1 MRTIETPN
9 APRPAGHYS
18 QAIVHDGLV
27 FVAGQLPFDPKT
39 TEKHVGTIEEQT
51 EQALKNIAEILK
63 AAGSDLG
70 HVLKTTVYISDITLW
85 GRVNTV
91 YAKAFGEHRPARAVA
106 PVKELHFGY
115 QIEIE
120 AIAAVKK

>member
-9 APRPAGHYS
+9 APHPAGHYS

-27 FVAGQLPFDPKT
+27 FVAGQLPLDPQT
-39 TEKHVGTIEEQT
+39 AEKRVGTFEEQT

-63 AAGSDLG
+63 AAGSDLS
-70 HVLKTTVYISDITLW
+70 HVLKTTVYISDIGLW

-91 YAKAFGEHRPARAVA
+91 YAKAFGAHRPARTVV

>member
-9 APRPAGHYS
+9 APHPAGHYS

-27 FVAGQLPFDPKT
+27 FVAGQLPLDPQT
-39 TEKHVGTIEEQT
+39 TEKRVGTFEEQT

-63 AAGSDLG
+63 AAGSDLS
-70 HVLKTTVYISDITLW
+70 HVLKTTVYISDIGLW
-85 GRVNTV
+85 SRVNTV
-91 YAKAFGEHRPARAVA
+91 YAKAFGEHRPARAVV

>member
-27 FVAGQLPFDPKT
+27 FVAGQLPLDPKT
-39 TEKHVGTIEEQT
+39 TEKHAGTIEEQA

-91 YAKAFGEHRPARAVA
+91 YAKAFGEHRPARAVV

>member
-18 QAIVHDGLV
+18 QAIVHDCLV
-27 FVAGQLPFDPKT
+27 FVAGQLPLDPKT
-39 TEKHVGTIEEQT
+39 TEKRVGTFEEQT

-63 AAGSDLG
+63 AAGSDLS
-70 HVLKTTVYISDITLW
+70 HVLKTTVYISDIDLW
-85 GRVNTV
+85 GRVDTV
-91 YAKAFGEHRPARAVA
+91 YAKAFGEHRPARAVV